1 MVGGGRPTE
10 PEVTSGPRRQEL
22 LAIRLSFFLTTGFAI
37 GAVVVAMFTDSETM
51 SLEAMSALVDVV
63 VAILAVL
70 VIQKVH
76 EPANSR
82 YHFGYAKYEPLM
94 TTVEGILLAGV
105 CVGAIVYAVRDLL
118 HPDPVEDVRLIVVY
132 SAVGFAVSVMF
143 GLWMRRTGK
152 KVRSQLVQAEGELW
166 IVEGW
171 LALGVCAAFAA
182 GALLARTERAEYT
195 AYVDPTVCIIL
206 SLIMLRKPA
215 QILRESIADLVDA
228 NPYAETANTIEETAR
243 AVAQRFSLPGVESVP
258 VRKAGRRVF
267 IIASFFDAPTAALAE
282 MHRIRQSV
290 SDEISRLH
298 PDVDVVVLFTPA
310 R

>member
-22 LAIRLSFFLTTGFAI
+22 LAIRLSFFLTAGFAI